1 MANEDRPVLALTGE
15 ESHILHAT
23 WSRSKKNVIVTVARD
38 AHWTAYQQA
47 LLTPDQAEQL
57 ARFLLAGPDGA

>member
-1 MANEDRPVLALTGE
+1 MIALTGE

-23 WSRSKKNVIVTVARD
+23 WSRSKKNVIVTAASD
-38 AHWTAYQQA
+38 SHWTNSQQV

-57 ARFLLAGPDGA
+57 ARFLLAGPDAA